1 MEDNRDKLGGIRK
14 DLKIGQKRIESM
26 MFRIKKNKFI
36 MMAVFSVLLL
46 VGVIILAIKL
56 FKK

>member
-1 MEDNRDKLGGIRK
+1 M
-14 DLKIGQKRIESM
+14 DLKISEKRIRSM

-36 MMAVFSVLLL
+36 MAAVFSVILL